1 MAINADENGFLIGQ
15 RRLKEMADGITQTED
30 NTKQILQVLTDSFN
44 KLQKT
49 YEQGNAAVNNA
60 ITQQNRGGRSQD
72 AEIATKTA
80 RTVRNTVDAAEKA
93 VEATEQALKA
103 VKRIRKKAIDADID
117 VGGSAGP
124 SSGASSA
131 SERAE
136 KARERDANGRFI
148 GKDGKKQG
156 LWSRFKGK
164 LGFGDK
170 SGPDIHADVGG
181 VDPTIDAAREL
192 GSLLSPVKNI
202 GMRVGS
208 AGLRGLKGIWRM
220 IGKRRDEQLPKEQ
233 TKANKEAAKADKKQN
248 KLLQSILNAIYSQ
261 EGGGGGL
268 LGGLMGR
275 GGGLLSKLFKGGAK
289 GLLKKIPFLGAL
301 LGGGLLAKDW
311 GKLDAGGKGKGIG
324 EIVGTAVG
332 GILGSFFGPV
342 GTIAGGSLGAYLG
355 SIFGEKV
362 GKWTDSLEKQDFAGI
377 LKNLL
382 KSVLGIG
389 SGNEAFIPYAN
400 AGQSKFERF
409 KSWASDKLGISSG
422 TTATVGDNIDYSK
435 APGNANSAGNVATDT
450 KARQLGMY
458 NALRK
463 AGFTHEQS
471 LAHVGQ
477 IGRENSYGDKMF
489 STHTD
494 PSRDKN
500 GNLIQNG
507 GVMSWNGPRYK
518 KFAAYMRERGLMDAN
533 GNMPKT
539 QAVLDAQ
546 AAFMKKESDD
556 PEYKK
561 RMTHFNNNPH
571 ADPRTMAPDMQ
582 SYYGWARGQ
591 SYVRG
596 KDGKLNVPFDWK
608 AAEARGNGFIDST
621 VPLIQNQSSNLPKAS
636 VPAAKGKPQESIL
649 FPKGASRPAPIKV
662 PAITPALTK
671 IGASN
676 LTKPVNTAPMDNG
689 ISQTVSDR
697 SLAHVQSGGIGYN
710 QYNT

>member
-1 MAINADENGFLIGQ
+1 MAINVDENGFLIGQ

-30 NTKQILQVLTDSFN
+30 NTKQILQVLTNSF
-44 KLQKT
+44 KDLQKT
-49 YEQGNAAVNNA
+49 YEQGNVAVNSV
-60 ITQQNRGGRSQD
+60 ITRQNRSGRSQD
-72 AEIATKTA
+72 AEIATQTA

-93 VEATEQALKA
+93 VDATEQALKA
-103 VKRIRKKAIDADID
+103 AKRIRKKAIDADVD
-117 VGGSAGP
+117 VGSGSG
-124 SSGASSA
+124 SGSGVSSA

-148 GKDGKKQG
+148 GKDGKKPG

-170 SGPDIHADVGG
+170 SGPDIDADVGG

-192 GSLLSPVKNI
+192 GTLLSPVKNI

-261 EGGGGGL
+261 EGGGGL

-275 GGGLLSKLFKGGAK
+275 GGGLFGKLFKGGAK
-289 GLLKKIPFLGAL
+289 GLIKKIPFLGAL

-311 GKLDAGGKGKGIG
+311 GKLDAGGKGQGIG
-324 EIVGTAVG
+324 QIVGTAVG

-342 GTIAGGSLGAYLG
+342 GTVAGGGLGAYLG
-355 SIFGEKV
+355 GIFGEKV

-382 KSVLGIG
+382 KGVLGIG

-400 AGQSKFERF
+400 AGQSRFERF

-422 TTATVGDNIDYSK
+422 TTETVGQNIDYSK
-435 APGNANSAGNVATDT
+435 APGNTNSAGNVATDR

-463 AGFTHEQS
+463 VGYTHEQA
-471 LAHVGQ
+471 LAVNGE
-477 IGRENSYGDKMF
+477 IGRENDFGDAMF
-489 STHTD
+489 GTHTD
-494 PSRDKN
+494 KARDEK

-507 GVMSWNGPRYK
+507 GVLSWNRGRYK
-518 KFAAYMRERGLMDAN
+518 KFAAHMRGLGLMDAN

-539 QAVLDAQ
+539 QAALDAQ
-546 AAFMKKESDD
+546 AQYIKKEFGEDA
-556 PEYKK
+556 YKK
-561 RMTHFNNNPH
+561 MMPTFNNNPH
-571 ADPRTMAPDMQ
+571 ADPKKMGGDLAKGI
-582 SYYGWARGQ
+582 GWARGQ
-591 SYVRG
+591 TSVRG
-596 KDGKLNVPFDWK
+596 P
-608 AAEARGNGFIDST
+608 NGTRIAFNSKPHEEKINRTIDST
-621 VPLIQNQSSNLPKAS
+621 VKLVQNQANNLPKAS
-636 VPAAKGKPQESIL
+636 VPAAKGKAQESIL

-662 PAITPALTK
+662 PAISPALTK

-676 LTKPVNTAPMDNG
+676 LTKPVSTAPMDNG

-710 QYNT
+710 QYNA